1 VVESTDRGAFVE
13 SESGQRTFPVFARV
27 RYDVDGILARSTHWC
42 CCSAGWVCSCWRR
55 RRSTSRWRS
64 EPALALAGRVLEAS
78 NDAGAREER
87 QVRLGVMLGY
97 FGAGTT
103 AGEQL
108 ELVREAERL
117 GYDSAW
123 VAEAYGSDAAT
134 VLAWLAA
141 QTAAISLGSAVFQ
154 IPARSP
160 AMTAMTAA
168 TLDQL
173 SGGRFRLGLGLS
185 GPQVA
190 EGWHGQRY
198 ARPMARTRD
207 YVSVVR
213 MALER
218 RRVAYQGETLE
229 LPLPDGPGKAL
240 KLTITPA
247 QPRLPIYLGAMGP
260 KNLALAGEV
269 ADGWLGFL
277 FAPEHAG
284 GFRDH
289 LAAGAARA
297 GRDLDGFDVAPNVQV
312 HISDDLAAARDAMR
326 PFLALYIG
334 GMGSRE
340 RNFYTEQAG
349 RYGFEAAARQV
360 QEHYLAGDRAQAM
373 AALPDELIDLVTLCG
388 PAARVRERLAAH
400 REAGVGTLI
409 AAPSAWTHEDR
420 LVQLRRLAEL
430 AA

>member
-1 VVESTDRGAFVE
+1 
-13 SESGQRTFPVFARV
+13 
-27 RYDVDGILARSTHWC
+27 
-42 CCSAGWVCSCWRR
+42 
-55 RRSTSRWRS
+55 
-64 EPALALAGRVLEAS
+64 
-78 NDAGAREER
+78 
-87 QVRLGVMLGY
+87 
-97 FGAGTT
+97 
-103 AGEQL
+103 
-108 ELVREAERL
+108 
-117 GYDSAW
+117 
-123 VAEAYGSDAAT
+123 
-134 VLAWLAA
+134 
-141 QTAAISLGSAVFQ
+141 
-154 IPARSP
+154 
-160 AMTAMTAA
+160 MTAMTAA

-190 EGWHGQRY
+190 EGWHGQRFGRPL
-198 ARPMARTRD
+198 ARARD
-207 YVSVVR
+207 YLSVVR

-218 RRVAYQGETLE
+218 KRVSYQGETLE

-260 KNLALAGEV
+260 RNLALAGEL

-277 FAPEHAG
+277 FAPEHAATFG
-284 GFRDH
+284 EH

-312 HISDDLAAARDAMR
+312 HISDDLAAARDTMR

-349 RYGFEAAARQV
+349 RYGFEEAARTV
-360 QEHYLAGDRAQAM
+360 QEHYLAGNRAEAM

-400 REAGVGTLI
+400 REAGVGTLL
-409 AAPSAWTHEDR
+409 AAPTAWTHDDR
-420 LVQLRRLAEL
+420 LHQLRQLAEL

>member
-1 VVESTDRGAFVE
+1 M
-13 SESGQRTFPVFARV
+13 
-27 RYDVDGILARSTHWC
+27 
-42 CCSAGWVCSCWRR
+42 
-55 RRSTSRWRS
+55 
-64 EPALALAGRVLEAS
+64 
-78 NDAGAREER
+78 
-87 QVRLGVMLGY
+87 RLGVMLGY

-103 AGEQL
+103 AAEQL
-108 ELVREAERL
+108 ELVTEAERL

-141 QTAAISLGSAVFQ
+141 QTSTINLGSAVFQ

-160 AMTAMTAA
+160 AMAAMTAA

-198 ARPMARTRD
+198 GRPMARTRD
-207 YVSVVR
+207 YLSVVR

-218 RRVAYQGETLE
+218 RRVTYQGETLE

-240 KLTITPA
+240 KLTIAPA
-247 QPRLPIYLGAMGP
+247 QARLPIYLGAMGP
-260 KNLALAGEV
+260 KNLALAGEL

-349 RYGFEAAARQV
+349 RYGFEQAARQV
-360 QEHYLAGDRAQAM
+360 QEHYLAGDRAEAM

-388 PAARVRERLAAH
+388 PAGRVRERLAAH
-400 REAGVGTLI
+400 RQAGVGTLI
-409 AAPSAWTHEDR
+409 AAPMAWTHADR
-420 LVQLRRLAEL
+420 LDQLRRLAEL

>member
-1 VVESTDRGAFVE
+1 M
-13 SESGQRTFPVFARV
+13 
-27 RYDVDGILARSTHWC
+27 
-42 CCSAGWVCSCWRR
+42 
-55 RRSTSRWRS
+55 
-64 EPALALAGRVLEAS
+64 
-78 NDAGAREER
+78 
-87 QVRLGVMLGY
+87 RLGVMLGY

-103 AGEQL
+103 AAEQL
-108 ELVREAERL
+108 ELVAEAERR

-141 QTAAISLGSAVFQ
+141 QTGAIHLGSAVFQ

-160 AMTAMTAA
+160 AMAAMTAA

-190 EGWHGQRY
+190 EGWHGQRFG
-198 ARPMARTRD
+198 RPRD
-207 YVSVVR
+207 YLSVVR

-240 KLTITPA
+240 KLTIAPA
-247 QPRLPIYLGAMGP
+247 QPRLPIYLAAMGP
-260 KNLALAGEV
+260 RNLALAGEL

-277 FAPEHAG
+277 YAPEHAG
-284 GFRDH
+284 GFRDQ

-349 RYGFEAAARQV
+349 RYGFERAARQV
-360 QEHYLAGDRAQAM
+360 QNHYLAGDRVQAM

-409 AAPSAWTHEDR
+409 AAPMAWTHADR
-420 LVQLRRLAEL
+420 LHQLRQLAEL
-430 AA
+430 SA

>member
-1 VVESTDRGAFVE
+1 M
-13 SESGQRTFPVFARV
+13 
-27 RYDVDGILARSTHWC
+27 
-42 CCSAGWVCSCWRR
+42 
-55 RRSTSRWRS
+55 
-64 EPALALAGRVLEAS
+64 
-78 NDAGAREER
+78 
-87 QVRLGVMLGY
+87 RLGVMLGY

-123 VAEAYGSDAAT
+123 AAEAYGSDAAT

-141 QTAAISLGSAVFQ
+141 QTSRIHLGSGVFQ

-190 EGWHGQRY
+190 EGWHGQRFG
-198 ARPMARTRD
+198 RPLARTRD
-207 YVSVVR
+207 YLSVVR
-213 MALER
+213 LALER
-218 RRVAYQGETLE
+218 KRVAYQGQTLE

-247 QPRLPIYLGAMGP
+247 QARLPIYLGAMGP
-260 KNLALAGEV
+260 GNLALAGEL
-269 ADGWLGFL
+269 ADGWLGFM
-277 FAPEHAG
+277 FSPEHAG
-284 GFRDH
+284 GFRER

-297 GRDLDGFDVAPNVQV
+297 GRGLDGFDVAPNVQV

-349 RYGFEAAARQV
+349 RYGFEQAARTV
-360 QEHYLAGDRAQAM
+360 QEHYLAGRRGEAG
-373 AALPDELIDLVTLCG
+373 AALPDELIDLITLCG
-388 PAARVRERLAAH
+388 PAGRVRERLAAH

-409 AAPSAWTHEDR
+409 AAPTAWTHEDR
-420 LVQLRRLAEL
+420 VAQLRQLAEL
-430 AA
+430 AT

>member
-1 VVESTDRGAFVE
+1 M
-13 SESGQRTFPVFARV
+13 
-27 RYDVDGILARSTHWC
+27 
-42 CCSAGWVCSCWRR
+42 
-55 RRSTSRWRS
+55 
-64 EPALALAGRVLEAS
+64 
-78 NDAGAREER
+78 
-87 QVRLGVMLGY
+87 RLGVMLGY

-103 AGEQL
+103 VQQQL
-108 ELVREAERL
+108 EVAREAERL

-141 QTAAISLGSAVFQ
+141 QTSTINLGSAVLQ
-154 IPARSP
+154 MPARSP

-190 EGWHGQRY
+190 EGWHGQRF

-207 YVSVVR
+207 YVNVVR

-240 KLTITPA
+240 KLTIAPA
-247 QPRLPIYLGAMGP
+247 QERLPIYLAAMGP

-277 FAPEHAG
+277 YAPEHAG

-312 HISDDLAAARDAMR
+312 HISDDLAGARDTMR

-340 RNFYTEQAG
+340 RNFYTEQAA
-349 RYGFEAAARQV
+349 RYGFEQAARQV
-360 QEHYLAGDRAQAM
+360 QEHYLAGDRAEAM

-388 PAARVRERLAAH
+388 PAGRVRERLAAH
-400 REAGVGTLI
+400 REAGVGTLV
-409 AAPSAWTHEDR
+409 AAPTAWSHEDR
-420 LVQLRRLAEL
+420 LLQLRRLAEL

>member
-1 VVESTDRGAFVE
+1 
-13 SESGQRTFPVFARV
+13 
-27 RYDVDGILARSTHWC
+27 
-42 CCSAGWVCSCWRR
+42 
-55 RRSTSRWRS
+55 
-64 EPALALAGRVLEAS
+64 
-78 NDAGAREER
+78 
-87 QVRLGVMLGY
+87 VRLGVMLGY

-108 ELVREAERL
+108 ELAREAERL

-141 QTAAISLGSAVFQ
+141 QTSAIGLGSAVFQ
-154 IPARSP
+154 MPARSP

-190 EGWHGQRY
+190 EGWHGQRF
-198 ARPMARTRD
+198 ARPLARTRD
-207 YVSVVR
+207 YVTVVR

-218 RRVAYQGETLE
+218 RRVAYQGQTLE

-240 KLTITPA
+240 KLTIAPA
-247 QPRLPIYLGAMGP
+247 QARLPVYLGAMGP
-260 KNLALAGEV
+260 RNLALAGEL

-277 FAPEHAG
+277 FAPEHAAT
-284 GFRDH
+284 FRDH

-297 GRDLDGFDVAPNVQV
+297 GRDLDGFDVAPHVQV
-312 HISDDLAAARDAMR
+312 HIADDLAAARDAMR

-349 RYGFEAAARQV
+349 RYGFEQAAAAV
-360 QEHYLAGDRAQAM
+360 QDHYLAGRRTEAG

-388 PAARVRERLAAH
+388 PAGRVRERLAAY

-409 AAPSAWTHEDR
+409 AAPTAWAHADR
-420 LVQLRRLAEL
+420 LAQLRRLAEL
-430 AA
+430 AT

>member
-1 VVESTDRGAFVE
+1 M
-13 SESGQRTFPVFARV
+13 
-27 RYDVDGILARSTHWC
+27 
-42 CCSAGWVCSCWRR
+42 
-55 RRSTSRWRS
+55 
-64 EPALALAGRVLEAS
+64 
-78 NDAGAREER
+78 
-87 QVRLGVMLGY
+87 RLGVMLGY

-103 AGEQL
+103 AAEQL
-108 ELVREAERL
+108 ELVTEAERL

-141 QTAAISLGSAVFQ
+141 QTSTIDLGSGVFQ

-198 ARPMARTRD
+198 GRPMARTRD
-207 YVSVVR
+207 YLSVVR

-240 KLTITPA
+240 KLTIAPA
-247 QPRLPIYLGAMGP
+247 QARLPIYLGAMGP
-260 KNLALAGEV
+260 KNLALAGEL

-297 GRDLDGFDVAPNVQV
+297 GRDLDGFDVAPHVQV
-312 HISDDLAAARDAMR
+312 HISDDLR

-349 RYGFEAAARQV
+349 RYGFEQAARRV
-360 QEHYLAGDRAQAM
+360 QEHYLAGDRAEAM

-388 PAARVRERLAAH
+388 PAGRVGERLAAH
-400 REAGVGTLI
+400 RQAGVGTLI
-409 AAPSAWTHEDR
+409 AAPMAWTHADR
-420 LVQLRRLAEL
+420 LDQLRRLAEV

>member
-1 VVESTDRGAFVE
+1 
-13 SESGQRTFPVFARV
+13 
-27 RYDVDGILARSTHWC
+27 
-42 CCSAGWVCSCWRR
+42 
-55 RRSTSRWRS
+55 
-64 EPALALAGRVLEAS
+64 
-78 NDAGAREER
+78 
-87 QVRLGVMLGY
+87 MLGY

-103 AGEQL
+103 AEGQL
-108 ELVREAERL
+108 ELAREAERL

-141 QTAAISLGSAVFQ
+141 QTSRINLGSAVFQ

-190 EGWHGQRY
+190 EGWHGQRF
-198 ARPMARTRD
+198 ARPLARARD
-207 YVSVVR
+207 YLSVVR

-218 RRVAYQGETLE
+218 QRVSYRGETLE

-240 KLTITPA
+240 KLTISPA

-260 KNLALAGEV
+260 RNLALAGEL

-277 FAPEHAG
+277 YAPEHAAA
-284 GFRDH
+284 FREH

-312 HISDDLAAARDAMR
+312 HIADDLAAARDAMR

-340 RNFYTEQAG
+340 RNFYTEQAA
-349 RYGFEAAARQV
+349 RYGFEQAARTV
-360 QEHYLAGDRAQAM
+360 QDHYLAGDRAQAM
-373 AALPDELIDLVTLCG
+373 AALPDELVDLVTLCG

-409 AAPSAWTHEDR
+409 AAPMGWTHEER
-420 LVQLRRLAEL
+420 VAQLRMLAEL

>member
-1 VVESTDRGAFVE
+1 M
-13 SESGQRTFPVFARV
+13 
-27 RYDVDGILARSTHWC
+27 
-42 CCSAGWVCSCWRR
+42 
-55 RRSTSRWRS
+55 
-64 EPALALAGRVLEAS
+64 
-78 NDAGAREER
+78 
-87 QVRLGVMLGY
+87 RLGVMLGY

-103 AGEQL
+103 AAEQL
-108 ELVREAERL
+108 ELAREAERL
-117 GYDSAW
+117 GYDSVWA
-123 VAEAYGSDAAT
+123 AEAYGSDAAT

-141 QTAAISLGSAVFQ
+141 QTSTIHLGSAVFQ

-190 EGWHGQRY
+190 EGWHGQRF
-198 ARPMARTRD
+198 ARPLARARD
-207 YVSVVR
+207 YLSVVR
-213 MALER
+213 LALER
-218 RRVAYQGETLE
+218 QRVAYRGETLE

-240 KLTITPA
+240 KLTISPA

-260 KNLALAGEV
+260 RNLALAGEL

-277 FAPEHAG
+277 FAPEHAA
-284 GFRDH
+284 GFREH

-312 HISDDLAAARDAMR
+312 HIGDDLAAARDAMR

-340 RNFYTEQAG
+340 RNFYTDQAA
-349 RYGFEAAARQV
+349 RYGFEQAARQV
-360 QEHYLAGDRAQAM
+360 QDHYLAGDRAQAM

-388 PAARVRERLAAH
+388 PPERVRERLDAH
-400 REAGVGTLI
+400 RQAQVGTLI
-409 AAPSAWTHEDR
+409 AAPMAWTHAER
-420 LVQLRRLAEL
+420 VTQLRRLAEL